1 MREMRRMTVRR
12 DSVLNINKLS
22 NDKLTELRKRIF
34 MNHDATSASAEFES
48 FLAGNEHKIA
58 G

>member
-1 MREMRRMTVRR
+1 MTVRR